1 VVIQLGQLRLHF
13 LVTGDNLSGSIA
25 LFELIVAIGEA
36 RLMAPAHS
44 HNHYQETICGVDEI
58 RASDVAAKLLG
69 GDREIYPKSQ
79 EALTDELIAAQA
91 ALRKELGIEVV
102 EVEVV
107 GPIESKKVFAPP
119 TVVHPVVATALRGGV
134 KITACRHQAA

>member
-1 VVIQLGQLRLHF
+1 MVGGRDWWRPPIATTIIKRRSAGLTRY
-13 LVTGDNLSGSIA
+13 GSA
-25 LFELIVAIGEA
+25 MSRQSSLA
-36 RLMAPAHS
+36 
-44 HNHYQETICGVDEI
+44 D
-58 RASDVAAKLLG
+58 
-69 GDREIYPKSQ
+69 DREIYPKSQ